1 MEESMILG
9 EVGALETSVEESV
22 DLADHITSLA
32 DANAEANVPK
42 SPSASDTSGQEI
54 LLSLLCETLPSPDC
68 ERTKQ
73 SWAKEY
79 LNRLTA
85 LPLDSLKLEPSL
97 VKDEEAKIQA
107 DLAELCF
114 REYKSFIHTSD
125 CSAQTKDLLDKLD
138 IHLDLLLSTI
148 PSFEKACLSF
158 SQQTEEISRER
169 NSINT
174 ILENYN
180 NLVDILEIPQLV
192 DACVQ
197 DGAYSEAMDLS
208 AYVTRLLSKYP
219 TIPVIQQIDQCV
231 KRSIQQMLSKLV
243 ALLSEPI
250 NLPVCLKAIG
260 YLRRMEVF
268 DEAELRLVFLLSRDA
283 YFQSLLRGIE
293 KEKNDPVEYLRQY
306 VGIFKERFFEIVA
319 HYRNVFSDDGS
330 FISSSLYS
338 APYSPSSPSS
348 PSWKAAMESPTSEI
362 SATKPVTA
370 STTVLADYTVHILG
384 QLTTVLAEFTPLI
397 NDTSALPTI
406 LTQLMYCGMSLG
418 RVGVDFRHLVTGYFE
433 TAVHR
438 IIRSMITNATTEFIA
453 EVNQAADK
461 MQLPG
466 VWMVGDKRSSSLNIV
481 DSMSSL
487 RNPSVIDSSSFT
499 PQIILLD
506 YPPLAHL
513 TNAYLN
519 AFNSLR
525 ILAPVSLFHPL
536 GSHLS
541 QNLLFIAQILRD
553 YGNTLVEY
561 GHNIVI
567 LQGFCATF
575 AQCFVPF
582 ITRCF
587 VDGVYGGLLGDGH
600 EHGMGIMD
608 GTASKEGFVIIDH
621 SKILDTLK
629 SILPTPRKVAVHS
642 NGMES
647 NKSNGTVEKAN
658 GRNEKIDDNTVDDI
672 SLKSN
677 TVANDKIDDGQV
689 TSKMHD
695 DKSVS
700 SEDRRGEEVN
710 DEKANADVIMV
721 S

>member
-1 MEESMILG
+1 M
-9 EVGALETSVEESV
+9 
-22 DLADHITSLA
+22 DC
-32 DANAEANVPK
+32 VP
-42 SPSASDTSGQEI
+42 
-54 LLSLLCETLPSPDC
+54 LTL
-68 ERTKQ
+68 
-73 SWAKEY
+73 
-79 LNRLTA
+79 
-85 LPLDSLKLEPSL
+85 
-97 VKDEEAKIQA
+97 
-107 DLAELCF
+107 
-114 REYKSFIHTSD
+114 
-125 CSAQTKDLLDKLD
+125 
-138 IHLDLLLSTI
+138 
-148 PSFEKACLSF
+148 KACQSF
-158 SQQTEEISRER
+158 SQQTEEIARER
-169 NSINT
+169 NSVNI

-219 TIPVIQQIDQCV
+219 AVPVIQQIDQSV
-231 KRSIQQMLSKLV
+231 KHSIQQMLSKLV
-243 ALLSEPI
+243 ALLSESI
-250 NLPVCLKAIG
+250 NLPVCLKVIG

-283 YFQSLLRGIE
+283 YFQSLLRSIE
-293 KEKNDPVEYLRQY
+293 KEKHDPFEYLRQY

-319 HYRNVFSDDGS
+319 HYRNVFSDD
-330 FISSSLYS
+330 
-338 APYSPSSPSS
+338 
-348 PSWKAAMESPTSEI
+348 
-362 SATKPVTA
+362 ATKPVTA
-370 STTVLADYTVHILG
+370 SATVLADYTVHILG
-384 QLTTVLAEFTPLI
+384 QLTTVLVEFTPLI

-438 IIRSMITNATTEFIA
+438 IIRLMITNATTEFID
-453 EVNQAADK
+453 EVNRAIDK
-461 MQLPG
+461 MQSPG
-466 VWMVGDKRSSSLNIV
+466 AWMVGDKRSSSLNIA

-499 PQIILLD
+499 PQVILLD

-513 TNAYLN
+513 TNAYLT

-525 ILAPVSLFHPL
+525 ILAPISLFYPL

-600 EHGMGIMD
+600 EHGMGMMD

-642 NGMES
+642 NGKES
-647 NKSNGTVEKAN
+647 NKSNGTVERAN
-658 GRNEKIDDNTVDDI
+658 GRNEKIEDNTVDDI
-672 SLKSN
+672 SLKAS
-677 TVANDKIDDGQV
+677 TVTNDKIDDGQV
-689 TSKMHD
+689 TSKTHD

-700 SEDRRGEEVN
+700 SEDRREEEVN